1 MPDTQP
7 DLQPISDRL
16 REERPTLT
24 ALEQDTIKRRVMGRA
39 RKPQGGS
46 LLRARLAI
54 VSALVVGLLMTMG
67 GTGLAISG
75 FTDQSPAQ
83 NQYGTPAP
91 VTEVLGETETGT
103 TPGDTAPEDTPPED
117 TAVPEDTGS
126 APEVAPQEREL
137 QPARQ
142 VEVSGDEGTLP
153 FTGFA
158 ALPILL
164 GGVALLSAGVLMHRR
179 ASRSS

>member
-1 MPDTQP
+1 MPDPQP
-7 DLQPISDRL
+7 ELQPISDRL
-16 REERPTLT
+16 REERPSLT

-39 RKPQGGS
+39 RKQQRGS

-91 VTEVLGETETGT
+91 VTEVLGETQTGT
-103 TPGDTAPEDTPPED
+103 TPGDTVPEDTPPED
-117 TAVPEDTGS
+117 TGS
-126 APEVAPQEREL
+126 APEAAPQEREL

-142 VEVSGDEGTLP
+142 VEVSGAEETLP